1 LRLAFR
7 QDVPRLL
14 FNNSEGKAFMKAD
27 EAFMDK
33 RVELYLA
40 CARTQK
46 ARVGQRKHAYNGVS
60 WDWDCGGGR
69 Y

>member
-7 QDVPRLL
+7 RKNNRLL

-40 CARTQK
+40 RARTQK
-46 ARVGQRKHAYNGVS
+46 ARAGERKHAY
-60 WDWDCGGGR
+60 DGGLR
-69 Y
+69 